1 LTLADADL
9 FLFDS
14 RELAIDFPYVAEQV
28 AEVKQIAGA
37 KWDRRNKLWRFPM
50 SAVTEVRDFAAAH
63 GYTISNEVLLFNPPK
78 HKNDGSSVTLGID
91 GYIHMAF
98 GYDRVKIE
106 SVKQIPG
113 VTWDDKTMA
122 WRAPLTSVEEA
133 LRWAEIFGIPVHPE
147 VQVEGESVKAQLGAL
162 LDASRATDAEL
173 EVAGLQA
180 ELFPY
185 QKAGINYAVAAE
197 RCFIADEMGLGKTLQ
212 GIAALEILHAYPAV
226 VVCPPNLVLNWES
239 EYSRFLPHRTTAVV
253 ANRKEFPTDYEVVIV
268 GYSNTNTWVREL
280 SRHNG
285 YIFDESHYAKTKTS
299 QRTKACKKI
308 AKSSPEAPVFMLT
321 GTPITNRPMEYAAQL
336 DIIGQIDK
344 FGGEW
349 GFYRRYCGAF
359 KDKWGQW
366 HLEGHSNLDELND
379 KLRSTC
385 YIRRTKDEVM
395 KELPPVL
402 HDPVVVDG
410 TVAAMKE
417 YKKAEADIVQYLV
430 DRAKAIARELGEPVG
445 SAAVRARFRAE
456 SNQHLVKLSILRRL
470 AAKAKM
476 PHVEEWITQ
485 RVEEGRKV
493 VVAAH
498 HRDIVDE
505 IANRHGGLKIQGGM
519 SVEAVEAAKRRFQD
533 EPVEEAPVIVL
544 SIQAAKTGH
553 TLTAAQD
560 ILFVEQPWTP
570 ADVDQT
576 YSRLHRIGQQGS
588 VTATYMLASNTV
600 DQDIY
605 DLIEAKR
612 AVVDLATEGELG
624 ELELASPAASLVE
637 NLLNQNIVA

>member
-1 LTLADADL
+1 
-9 FLFDS
+9 
-14 RELAIDFPYVAEQV
+14 
-28 AEVKQIAGA
+28 
-37 KWDRRNKLWRFPM
+37 
-50 SAVTEVRDFAAAH
+50 
-63 GYTISNEVLLFNPPK
+63 
-78 HKNDGSSVTLGID
+78 
-91 GYIHMAF
+91 
-98 GYDRVKIE
+98 
-106 SVKQIPG
+106 
-113 VTWDDKTMA
+113 
-122 WRAPLTSVEEA
+122 
-133 LRWAEIFGIPVHPE
+133 
-147 VQVEGESVKAQLGAL
+147 
-162 LDASRATDAEL
+162 
-173 EVAGLQA
+173 
-180 ELFPY
+180 
-185 QKAGINYAVAAE
+185 
-197 RCFIADEMGLGKTLQ
+197 
-212 GIAALEILHAYPAV
+212 
-226 VVCPPNLVLNWES
+226 
-239 EYSRFLPHRTTAVV
+239 
-253 ANRKEFPTDYEVVIV
+253 
-268 GYSNTNTWVREL
+268 
-280 SRHNG
+280 
-285 YIFDESHYAKTKTS
+285 
-299 QRTKACKKI
+299 
-308 AKSSPEAPVFMLT
+308 MLT